1 MLFGALMLAFAI
13 VPTALADSH
22 QQDSGNLPT
31 SAIVGAGGGGIAPT
45 IICKWELPDMDRNAA
60 NGVQYNNDDDD
71 LAFPATPPCDL
82 LDGVAAY
89 VPGAVAIQVLAN
101 AHDEPTE
108 RAIELWA
115 AVGHELGI
123 FAVSDVYWK
132 IYHPDGTFKVQVHG
146 TPIDVCPAEALGAYA
161 GNATLLPGSM
171 FEAAYE
177 TGQLSNAAITDANGG
192 LMALCNE
199 YQLRFWVAQFDL
211 SKHQPCGLYQ
221 VEVYATSSGATTA
234 ATINYIEVYCF
245 IQMELDFADIQFG
258 NVVPGI
264 PKIVAGNL
272 LFDDGKPSVANTGS
286 GGLNVGV
293 KFLTMYQDSVSDGSE
308 KWIDKFDA
316 MFGIDSN
323 HLEVINPIFAA
334 DTPDPLLAGQL
345 PPGGIYWFSP
355 ADTQTVCANEVFKLD
370 FSIHPGAGLP
380 ADSYS
385 GAAVI
390 YAMADIG
397 TDDNVPTFKN
407 PDGYMMP
414 YTCNNDNGLWGGFQL
429 PGGLS
434 VDPYGANQRTSS
446 GLLGP

>member
-1 MLFGALMLAFAI
+1 
-13 VPTALADSH
+13 
-22 QQDSGNLPT
+22 
-31 SAIVGAGGGGIAPT
+31 
-45 IICKWELPDMDRNAA
+45 MDRDSA
-60 NGVQYNNDDDD
+60 NGIQYNDDDD
-71 LAFPATPPCDL
+71 PYVDADPATPCQL
-82 LDGVAAY
+82 VDGVAAY
-89 VPGAVAIQVLAN
+89 YSGSVSIQVLAN

-115 AVGHELGI
+115 AVGHDLGI
-123 FAVSDVYWK
+123 FAVSDVFWK

-146 TPIDVCPAEALGAYA
+146 GMVEMCPADELGAYA
-161 GNATLLPGSM
+161 GDATLASGSM
-171 FEAAYE
+171 FEAAYD
-177 TGQLSNAAITDANGG
+177 TGQLSNAVITDANGG

-199 YQLRFWVAQFDL
+199 YQLRFWRAEFDL
-211 SKHQPCGLYQ
+211 SKHQPCGLYT

-234 ATINYIEVYCF
+234 PTYNYIDVYCF
-245 IQMELDFADIQFG
+245 IQMELDFNQIAFG

-272 LFDDGKPSVANTGS
+272 IWDDGKPSVANLGS
-286 GGLNVGV
+286 GGLNLGV
-293 KFLTMYQDSVSDGSE
+293 LFNTMYQDSVNDGSE

-334 DTPDPLLAGQL
+334 DTPDPDLQALL
-345 PPGGIYWFSP
+345 PTDGIYWFSP
-355 ADTQTVCANEVFKLD
+355 SDTQTVCANEVFKLD

-380 ADSYS
+380 SDTYS
-385 GAAVI
+385 GTAVL
-390 YAMADIG
+390 YAQPDIAS
-397 TDDNVPTFKN
+397 DDQVPDFKN
-407 PDGYMMP
+407 PDGYLAM

-446 GLLGP
+446 GLLP